1 MSNDELEIRVNLVKD
16 ESSKVKAY
24 ASVSFNI
31 PGIGKYAVNHI
42 KVVEG
47 KNGLFISNPAQEKK
61 QEGSKSIYYDHHHP
75 CTKEGREAW
84 SARIMAA
91 FEERLGQV

>member
-1 MSNDELEIRVNLVKD
+1 MSDEALEIRVNLVKD

-24 ASVSFNI
+24 ASVSFVI

-47 KNGLFISNPAQEKK
+47 KNGLFISNPAQEKDRDGK
-61 QEGSKSIYYDHHHP
+61 KTYYDHHHP

-84 SARIMAA
+84 GARIMEA
-91 FEERLGQV
+91 FEKKLGQV